1 MPPQKGVRQATDP
14 NRDLLGY
21 GDTVVPLLP
30 KYVSRRSGEAGLVR
44 RVRLTGGNLLVTVE
58 FSDGTREDFWEEDLR
73 RTARAKTRVPKF
85 D

>member
-1 MPPQKGVRQATDP
+1 MRVLPPRHVDP
-14 NRDLLGY
+14 
-21 GDTVVPLLP
+21 
-30 KYVSRRSGEAGLVR
+30 RSGQEGLVR
-44 RVRLTGGNLLVTVE
+44 RVRLTGGELLVTVE